1 MLVLVIE
8 FILFIFI
15 GSLSGFLSGMLGIGG
30 GVIVVPGLAL
40 VFKYFSPN
48 IPAISVMH
56 MAAGTSLAAMV
67 ITASGSTYTHQKLQ
81 DVDWSVW
88 AKLLPGG
95 VLGAIVG
102 AWVASLLPTHV
113 LAIIFG
119 VVLLFIAIHIY
130 WDARHTESDCQV
142 LSVRIVPYV
151 TYLLAGATF
160 GIFSGLLGVGGG
172 VLIIPFMLFLHYR
185 MHDVVGTSAAVILP
199 LSVVGGIAFIITGM
213 INHVTVHYASGY
225 VYWPA
230 FAGVA
235 IGSVLFVSF
244 GTRTSH
250 RVNVAL
256 LKKIFSILL
265 VFIAIELFAG

>member
-8 FILFIFI
+8 FILFIII

-40 VFKYFSPN
+40 VFKYFAPN
-48 IPAISVMH
+48 IPASSVMH

-67 ITASGSTYTHQKLQ
+67 ITASGSTYTHQKLR

-88 AKLLPGG
+88 LKFLPGG
-95 VLGAIVG
+95 VIGAIVG

-119 VVLLFIAIHIY
+119 VVLLLIATHIY
-130 WDARHTESDCQV
+130 WDARHSESESKQLPIRV
-142 LSVRIVPYV
+142 VPYIV
-151 TYLLAGATF
+151 YGLGGATF
-160 GIFSGLLGVGGG
+160 GVFSGLLGVGGG

-199 LSVVGGIAFIITGM
+199 LSIVGGIAFIITGI
-213 INHVTVHYASGY
+213 INHVSVHYASGY

-230 FAGVA
+230 FVGVA
-235 IGSVLFVSF
+235 IGSVLFVSL
-244 GTRTSH
+244 GTKTSH
-250 RVNVAL
+250 RVDVSL
-256 LKKIFSILL
+256 LKKVFSVLL
-265 VFIAIELFAG
+265 VFIAIELFVG